1 MSLDVSVVRRTNEQK
16 RNYRIKFMSRKT
28 QPNEEA
34 QIRKVIDDWAYALR
48 NKDTDDVLS
57 HYAPSLIHFSLAPP
71 LLSVQSNAKDLK
83 AWFATWQGPIGY
95 EIRDLNITVGGD
107 VAFSHSLNRIQGTNT
122 AGGKDDLW
130 FRHTLGFRKIDEQ
143 WKIVHE
149 HESVPF
155 YMDGSF
161 KAAVDLKP

>member
-1 MSLDVSVVRRTNEQK
+1 
-16 RNYRIKFMSRKT
+16 MSRKT
-28 QPNEEA
+28 KPTDED
-34 QIRKVIDDWAYALR
+34 QIRKVIDDWAYALH
-48 NKDTDDVLS
+48 NKDANGVLA
-57 HYAPSLIHFSLAPP
+57 HYAPGLIHFSLAPP
-71 LLSVQSNAKDLK
+71 LLSALSDAKGLK
-83 AWFATWQGPIGY
+83 AWFATWQGPLGY
-95 EIRDLNITVGGD
+95 EIHDLNITVGGD
-107 VAFSHSLNRIQGTNT
+107 VAFSHSLNRMHGTNT

-155 YMDGSF
+155 YMDGNF

>member
-1 MSLDVSVVRRTNEQK
+1 MTKSQMTTEERSVLETLDEIVRSDKVRTQLLPIIE
-16 RNYRIKFMSRKT
+16 RIRA
-28 QPNEEA
+28 E
-34 QIRKVIDDWAYALR
+34 
-48 NKDTDDVLS
+48 
-57 HYAPSLIHFSLAPP
+57 LARR
-71 LLSVQSNAKDLK
+71 SD
-83 AWFATWQGPIGY
+83 
-95 EIRDLNITVGGD
+95 
-107 VAFSHSLNRIQGTNT
+107 IQGTNT

-143 WKIVHE
+143 RKIVHE

>member
-1 MSLDVSVVRRTNEQK
+1 MTKKERSVLERNPMGGSTTMNKESKSSEAEIRAVINEWAD
-16 RNYRIKFMSRKT
+16 
-28 QPNEEA
+28 A
-34 QIRKVIDDWAYALR
+34 QREKNAAG
-48 NKDTDDVLS
+48 VLS
-57 HYAPSLIHFSLAPP
+57 HYAPNLVHFSLAPP
-71 LLSVQSNAKDLK
+71 LVDVPPNEKDLN
-83 AWFATWQGPIGY
+83 AWFATWQGPINY
-95 EIRDLNITVGGD
+95 EIRDLRITVGGD

>member
-1 MSLDVSVVRRTNEQK
+1 MAT
-16 RNYRIKFMSRKT
+16 SRPSSET
-28 QPNEEA
+28 
-34 QIRKVIDDWAYALR
+34 QIRGVIDDWADALR
-48 NKDTDDVLS
+48 RKDPAGVVR
-57 HYAPSLIHFSLAPP
+57 HYAPDFIQFSLVPP
-71 LLSVQSNAKDLK
+71 LVSTAANAEGLE

-95 EIRDLNITVGGD
+95 ELRDLTITAADDIAFCHGLTRLSGTKTDGARAD
-107 VAFSHSLNRIQGTNT
+107 V
-122 AGGKDDLW
+122 W
-130 FRHTLGFRKIDEQ
+130 FRHTFGLRKIGGA